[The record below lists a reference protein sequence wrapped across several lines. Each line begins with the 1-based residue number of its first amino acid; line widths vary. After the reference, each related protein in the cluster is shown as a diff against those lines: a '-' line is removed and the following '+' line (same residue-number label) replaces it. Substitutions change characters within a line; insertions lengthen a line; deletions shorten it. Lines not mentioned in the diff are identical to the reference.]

1 MSHTIDRRHAK
12 HIFLHAVELMCETGA
27 PLLPR
32 YLQLF
37 FQYAEGKNQTLIDA
51 VDKLLQQRAKPSPS
65 ELDLIFEQ
73 HFTDQV
79 LSNHFPGMG
88 DKFREE
94 LRGAMAVMREA
105 ASCTSEFDASVKM
118 AETEFGHFS
127 DPEKVKQTISSLV
140 EATKLVSRSNAET
153 NEKLTASVEQIEQ
166 LQTELHK
173 VQIEAQK
180 DSLTGL
186 DLDLVNFNVRSWH

>member
-79 LSNHFPGMG
+79 VNAGLKLHQP
-88 DKFREE
+88 
-94 LRGAMAVMREA
+94 
-105 ASCTSEFDASVKM
+105 
-118 AETEFGHFS
+118 
-127 DPEKVKQTISSLV
+127 PEQKC
-140 EATKLVSRSNAET
+140 ATW
-153 NEKLTASVEQIEQ
+153 
-166 LQTELHK
+166 
-173 VQIEAQK
+173 
-180 DSLTGL
+180 L
-186 DLDLVNFNVRSWH
+186 DLAGVKVRHLVGFRFVHRPA